1 MNEVK
6 PIPVRKVDYEIGEAN
21 GPRDIGSMIL
31 SAEEL
36 VASDEDIR
44 TVLCCDGSG
53 NDTIVLMD
61 EHGVV
66 RIYEFRVGGEAD
78 RGEVED
84 LIRLG
89 INYAIV
95 VDEGEEIPMIAG
107 ASYPRHREAMTFQRW
122 EPTSEGTDGYHPWA
136 YFDGDVYQGPDPDG
150 IYPVFIR
157 ACMADL

>member
-1 MNEVK
+1 MPEIK
-6 PIPVRKVDYEIGEAN
+6 PIPVRQIDYEISESN
-21 GPRDIGSMIL
+21 GPRNMCSMID
-31 SAEEL
+31 SAKNL

-44 TVLCCDGSG
+44 TVLCCDGSA
-53 NDTIVLMD
+53 NDAIVMVD
-61 EHGVV
+61 GYGIAHTH
-66 RIYEFRVGGEAD
+66 EFRVGGEAD

-95 VDEGEEIPMIAG
+95 VDEGEEVPMIAG

-136 YFDGDVYQGPDPDG
+136 YFDGDVYLGPDPHG